1 MKTSYKV
8 TYAQAVHDDEEKQA
22 VIDVLDSHETILGH
36 RTKKFEDQVAK
47 LFGKRYGIMVNS
59 GSSANFLAVH
69 ILSLPAGSEVITPIL
84 TFATTVAPLVQ
95 HNLIPVFVDAELGTY
110 QINIDQIERSITKKT
125 RLLMIPSLLGN
136 IPNLQKLRALADRYN
151 LIYIED
157 SCDTIGATFNSM
169 PTGHYSD
176 VSTSSFYGS
185 HIITAGGGGGI
196 LCVNDTQHDRQARI
210 LRGWGRS
217 SAVTESD
224 SIDDR
229 FDDTALGIPYDNKY
243 IFETIGY
250 NFLPMELG
258 SAFGLVQLKKLPAF
272 AKRRQRVFSELIKFF
287 KPYEELFVLPW
298 TLPEVSTAWLAFPI
312 TIKKGAPFTRLEF
325 AKYLEQNA
333 IQTRPLFSGN
343 ILRHPGFKSIPMRK
357 DPAGYPVTDHIMEH
371 SILLAAHHGL
381 SDEQLDYMKEVIKKF
396 IKKNV

>member
-136 IPNLQKLRALADRYN
+136 IPDLQKLRAMADRYN

-157 SCDTIGATFNSM
+157 SCDTIGATFNST

-243 IFETIGY
+243 IFE
-250 NFLPMELG
+250 
-258 SAFGLVQLKKLPAF
+258 
-272 AKRRQRVFSELIKFF
+272 
-287 KPYEELFVLPW
+287 
-298 TLPEVSTAWLAFPI
+298 
-312 TIKKGAPFTRLEF
+312 
-325 AKYLEQNA
+325 
-333 IQTRPLFSGN
+333 
-343 ILRHPGFKSIPMRK
+343 
-357 DPAGYPVTDHIMEH
+357 
-371 SILLAAHHGL
+371 
-381 SDEQLDYMKEVIKKF
+381 
-396 IKKNV
+396 